1 MICCNFAESGDKNL
15 NGLAY
20 VVDKSVRGL
29 SFVSMHFRGHER
41 FASCVGGRGSHA
53 RGGQSSIWG
62 KGERKGEVRRM
73 SATGSWVL
81 ATPYI

>member
-1 MICCNFAESGDKNL
+1 MIYCNFAESGYKNL
-15 NGLAY
+15 NGLTY
-20 VVDKSVRGL
+20 VIDKSVQGL
-29 SFVSMHFRGHER
+29 SFISEHFKGHKR
-41 FASCVGGRGSHA
+41 FTSHVGGRGSHA